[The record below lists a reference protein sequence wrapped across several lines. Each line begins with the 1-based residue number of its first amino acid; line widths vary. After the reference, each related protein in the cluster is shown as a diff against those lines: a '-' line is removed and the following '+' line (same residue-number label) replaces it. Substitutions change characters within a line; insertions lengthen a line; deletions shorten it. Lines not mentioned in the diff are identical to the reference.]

1 MQVLKQSLSCFLS
14 CGRKSSVSETFLKTK
29 HTNKLLSGF
38 PSEGLQRIMVL
49 QSLTGISEEEA
60 NVLEPQ
66 DPGSLPG
73 EKTWK
78 KSCRNRSRCFTKGC
92 YLQPNKNGG

>member
-1 MQVLKQSLSCFLS
+1 MQVLKQSLSCFLC

-73 EKTWK
+73 EKNLEEVVS
-78 KSCRNRSRCFTKGC
+78 KSIDVF
-92 YLQPNKNGG
+92 Y